1 MTRHQCDLLIVGAGP
16 AGMAAA
22 TAARAA
28 GLSVVV
34 ADEGR
39 APGGQIYRNVT
50 DAPAPLAQWLGAD
63 YTAGRPLVDGLLAS
77 GAHYLP
83 RSVVWQVAFE
93 PAPVAML
100 TQGGPARGTLEIG
113 ARAVLIA
120 TGAQERPWPVPGWT
134 LPGVMGVGAAQTL
147 LKASGLAPSA
157 DAVLAGSGPLL
168 WLFAAQLLNAG
179 RRVRALVDTTPRDA
193 WRRALPH
200 ALPALRGA
208 DYLLK
213 GWRMLRA
220 VRRAGIPVYRGATN
234 VRIDGESRAERIR
247 FRDEDGVVQT
257 LDTSLVLLHQGVIPS
272 TQLARSLGCAHE
284 WDESSACWRPR
295 CDARGRSSV
304 PHVWIAGDG
313 AGIGGAR
320 AAALAGEVSALDI
333 ATQLGALDMQ
343 RQAARERPVLRALRR
358 HLTVRPLL
366 DALYTPPAALRRPD
380 DDTIVCRCEEVT
392 AGEIRRLAALGC
404 QGPNQMKAF
413 TRCGMGPCQ
422 GRWCGTTVGELIA
435 DVQQRGVG
443 DVGHYRIRAPIKPVT
458 VGEMADALELSNDF
472 QRGEF
477 PS

>member
-1 MTRHQCDLLIVGAGP
+1 MTRRQYDLLIVGAGP

-22 TAARAA
+22 AAARHA

-39 APGGQIYRNVT
+39 APGGQIYRNVA
-50 DAPAPLAQWLGAD
+50 DAPATLARWLGKD
-63 YTAGRPLVDGLLAS
+63 YEAGRALVDGLLAS

-83 RSVVWQVAFE
+83 RSTVWQIAFE
-93 PAPVAML
+93 PEPVAML
-100 TQGGPARGTLEIG
+100 TQSGPSGGTLEIG

-120 TGAQERPWPVPGWT
+120 TGAQERPWPVLGWT

-147 LKASGLAPSA
+147 LKSSGLAPSA
-157 DAVLAGSGPLL
+157 DTVLAGSGPLL
-168 WLFAAQLLNAG
+168 WLFAAQLLHAG

-193 WRRALPH
+193 WRHALPH
-200 ALPALRGA
+200 ALPALRGI

-213 GWRMLRA
+213 GWRMLRT
-220 VRRAGIPVYRGATN
+220 VRDAGIPVYRGATD
-234 VRIDGESRAERIR
+234 VRIDGDGRAQHIR
-247 FRDEDGVVQT
+247 FLDADGIAQS

-272 TQLARSLGCAHE
+272 TQLARSLGCAHA
-284 WDESSACWRPR
+284 WDERAACWHPQ

-304 PHVWIAGDG
+304 AHVWIAGDG
-313 AGIGGAR
+313 AGIGGAQ

-333 ATQLGALDMQ
+333 AAALGALD
-343 RQAARERPVLRALRR
+343 RQGQGARERPVLHALRR
-358 HLTVRPLL
+358 HLAVRPLL
-366 DALYTPPAALRRPD
+366 DALYTPRAALRRPD
-380 DDTIVCRCEEVT
+380 GDTIVCRCEEIT
-392 AGEIRRLAALGC
+392 AGEIRELAALGC

-435 DVQQRGVG
+435 DVQQRDVD

-472 QRGEF
+472 RRGEF

>member
-1 MTRHQCDLLIVGAGP
+1 MTRRQCDLLIVGAGP

-22 TAARAA
+22 AAARTA

-39 APGGQIYRNVT
+39 APGGQIYRNVA
-50 DAPAPLAQWLGAD
+50 DAPADLARWLGKD
-63 YTAGRPLVDGLLAS
+63 YAAGRPLVDGLLAS
-77 GAHYLP
+77 GALYLP
-83 RSVVWQVAFE
+83 RSTVWQVAFE
-93 PAPVAML
+93 PEPVAML
-100 TQGGPARGTLEIG
+100 TQSGPSGGTLDIG

-120 TGAQERPWPVPGWT
+120 TGAQERPWPARGWT

-147 LKASGLAPSA
+147 LKSAGLAPSA
-157 DAVLAGSGPLL
+157 DTVLAGSGPLL

-220 VRRAGIPVYRGATN
+220 VSNAGIPVHRGATDIG
-234 VRIDGESRAERIR
+234 IDGDGRAERIR
-247 FRDEDGVVQT
+247 FRDANGIVQS

-284 WDESSACWRPR
+284 WDEHAACWRPT

-304 PHVWIAGDG
+304 AQVWIAGDG
-313 AGIGGAR
+313 AGIGGAQ
-320 AAALAGEVSALDI
+320 AAARAGEVSALDI
-333 ATQLGALDMQ
+333 AAALGALDRR
-343 RQAARERPVLRALRR
+343 RQAERERPALRAWRR
-358 HLTVRPLL
+358 HLAVRPLL

-380 DDTIVCRCEEVT
+380 GDTIVCRCEEVT
-392 AGEIRRLAALGC
+392 AGEIRALAALGC

-458 VGEMADALELSNDF
+458 VGEMADTLELSNDF
-472 QRGEF
+472 RRGEF